1 MWSKLISS
9 SYLSQFF
16 GLDLEDWMTANT
28 RNMVVVLSEIVDWGV
43 LFAVICWYLWKSRNK
58 AIFQQDNLNSDKILG
73 KVESLAINI
82 CNTTRI
88 EGLNSTIRS
97 VHVK

>member
-9 SYLSQFF
+9 SYLSQLF
-16 GLDLEDWMTANT
+16 GLDLEDCMNANT
-28 RNMVVVLSEIVDWGV
+28 RNMVVVLSERVNWG
-43 LFAVICWYLWKSRNK
+43 S
-58 AIFQQDNLNSDKILG
+58 IFQQDNLNSDKILG

-88 EGLNSTIRS
+88 KGLNSTIRS